1 MVCGEEVNRKN
12 SPRLETQ
19 EQIKLIRWRDR
30 CVKILPGIDLLHHIS
45 NHFKVA
51 NEAMGTL
58 AGIPDLCLPVPRGKY
73 HGCYIELKPPRR
85 GGRVLKTATEGCSS
99 AQISILRK
107 LRARGYYASAIIGF
121 TGSVRYLLSYYKE
134 DKISPTAIR
143 KALEY
148 HDEILLK

>member
-1 MVCGEEVNRKN
+1 MSTKKKKRS

-19 EQIKLIRWRDR
+19 EQIKLIDWRDK

-45 NHFKVA
+45 NNFRFA
-51 NEAMGTL
+51 NASMGML

-85 GGRVLKTATEGCSS
+85 GGRVLKTATEGCSA
-99 AQISILRK
+99 AQLSILRK

-121 TGSVRYLLSYYKE
+121 TGSVRFLLSYYKE
-134 DKISPTAIR
+134 DTISPTAIR

-148 HDEILLK
+148 HDEILLLR